1 MSKKTDEEN
10 IVINGF
16 SLEDMMRGYAEMG
29 ELNTELANADFEAEQ
44 EVDELIEKNL
54 VKSDYIAKVE

>member
-1 MSKKTDEEN
+1 MNKNIDEEN

-29 ELNTELANADFEAEQ
+29 ELNSELVNLNFEVEQ
-44 EVDELIEKNL
+44 EADKLIEKNL
-54 VKSDYIAKVE
+54 VKNDYIAKAE